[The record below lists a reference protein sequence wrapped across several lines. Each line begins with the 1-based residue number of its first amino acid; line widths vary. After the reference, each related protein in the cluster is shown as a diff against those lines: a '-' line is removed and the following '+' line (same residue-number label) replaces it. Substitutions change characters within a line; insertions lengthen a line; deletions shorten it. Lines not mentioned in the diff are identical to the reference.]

1 MNARASKVV
10 AACAALVAIA
20 ALTGCVEPPPS
31 SAPSAPSPPAAV
43 GVESAQQRLE
53 LSVRG
58 YTVRLRNLRCDGV
71 VVGSGFVVDRR
82 TVVTNR
88 HVVEQGRRLE
98 VETWDGKSLPVVSV
112 EQATGPDLG
121 IVHLAQDASAVAP
134 RLAPHDPKVDTKL
147 HLVGYP
153 EGREQQVNNGVVV
166 RYLDDPAFDPSGKIM
181 EMSGNAIPGNSGGP
195 IVDDQGRI
203 SGVVFAYETATGWI
217 MGVPLS
223 RLRAVLDGGA
233 RTPVVAPC

>member
-1 MNARASKVV
+1 MNARALIPLAAV
-10 AACAALVAIA
+10 AAVAVFA
-20 ALTGCVEPPPS
+20 GCVEPPPS
-31 SAPSAPSPPAAV
+31 SAPSAPAPPAAA
-43 GVESAQQRLE
+43 GVESAQTRLE

-58 YTVRLRNLRCDGV
+58 YTLRLRNLRCDEV
-71 VVGSGFVVDRR
+71 VTGSGFAIDRR
-82 TVVTNR
+82 TVITNR
-88 HVVEQGRRLE
+88 HVVEMGRRLD
-98 VETWDGKSLPVVSV
+98 VETWDGRSLAVASV
-112 EQATGPDLG
+112 EQATGPDLA
-121 IVHLAQDASAVAP
+121 IVHLAEDAPDVAP

-153 EGREQQVNNGVVV
+153 EGKQQQVNNGVVV
-166 RYLDDPAFDPSGKIM
+166 RYLNDPAFDASGKVM

-223 RLRAVLDGGA
+223 RLRALLHGGA

>member
-1 MNARASKVV
+1 MNGRALTALAVG
-10 AACAALVAIA
+10 AALA
-20 ALTGCVEPPPS
+20 ALAGCVEPPPS
-31 SAPSAPSPPAAV
+31 STPSAPSPPAAV

-53 LSVRG
+53 RSVRG
-58 YTVRLRNLRCDGV
+58 YTLRLRNLRCDGV
-71 VVGSGFVVDRR
+71 VIGSGFAIDRR
-82 TVVTNR
+82 TVITNR

-98 VETWDGKSLPVVSV
+98 VETWDGQPLAVASV

-121 IVHLAQDASAVAP
+121 IVHLAQDAPEVAP
-134 RLAPHDPKVDTKL
+134 KLAPHDPKVDTKL

-153 EGREQQVNNGVVV
+153 EGHEQHVNNGVVV
-166 RYLDDPAFDPSGKIM
+166 RYLNEARFDASGKIM

-203 SGVVFAYETATGWI
+203 SGVVFAYEGATGWI

-223 RLRAVLDGGA
+223 RLRTLLHGGA

>member
-1 MNARASKVV
+1 MSARWLTVL
-10 AACAALVAIA
+10 AACVAVGA
-20 ALTGCVEPPPS
+20 FAGCVEPPPS
-31 SAPSAPSPPAAV
+31 STPSAPPPPAAV

-53 LSVRG
+53 QSVRG
-58 YTVRLRNLRCDGV
+58 YTLRLRNLRCDMV
-71 VVGSGFVVDRR
+71 VTGSGFAVDRR
-82 TVVTNR
+82 TVITNR

-98 VETWDGKSLPVVSV
+98 VETWDGRSLAVASV

-121 IVHLAQDASAVAP
+121 IVHLAQDAPDVAP
-134 RLAPHDPKVDTKL
+134 KLAPHDPKVDTKL
-147 HLVGYP
+147 HLAGYP
-153 EGREQQVNNGVVV
+153 EGHEQRVNNGVVV
-166 RYLDDPAFDPSGKIM
+166 RYLDDARFDASGKVM

-195 IVDDQGRI
+195 IVDDRGRI

-223 RLRAVLDGGA
+223 RLRALLHGGA